1 MSDAQAFN
9 ISMPQPDIPP
19 SFHIMAKPS
28 GARCNL
34 NCRYCFF
41 LKKDRLYPD
50 TSWRMTDEVMESY
63 IRQTIEGQRVP
74 HATIAWQGG
83 EPTLMGIDFFR
94 RAVELENKYRR
105 PGMRIENT
113 LQTNGI
119 LLDDE
124 WCRFLKEHEFLVGLS
139 LDGPR
144 EMHDAYRVDKSGRP
158 TFDKVMH
165 AARLLQDYQVEFN
178 ILATVNAANGDH
190 PLEVYRF
197 FRDELGARYLQ
208 FIPIVERDND
218 TGFQEGDTVTDR
230 SVGAQQYGRF
240 LMDMFDEWVH
250 RDVGEMF
257 VLNFDGPLANWLGSP
272 STCIF
277 SPVCGQ
283 GMALERNGDLYS
295 CDHFVEPGYFLGNIM
310 ETPMVEILASNKQQ
324 QFGRAKLDSLPRYC
338 RECTFL
344 FACNGECPKNRFL
357 KTPDG
362 EPGLNYLC
370 EGYRMFFK
378 HVDRPMRL
386 MAQLLR
392 TGRQAAEIMRIYAQ
406 EDQLL
411 RERCAHMGRNEPC
424 PCGSGKKV
432 KHCHGRA
439 I

>member
-1 MSDAQAFN
+1 MSDAQTLN
-9 ISMPQPDIPP
+9 MSMQQPDIPP

-28 GARCNL
+28 GATCNL

-41 LKKDRLYPD
+41 LKKERLYPD
-50 TSWRMTDEVMESY
+50 MPWRMTDEVLESY
-63 IRQTIEGQRVP
+63 IHQTIEGQRAP

-94 RAVELENKYRR
+94 RAVEFEKRYRR

-119 LLDDE
+119 LLDHE
-124 WCRFLKEHEFLVGLS
+124 WCRFLKENDFLVGLS

-144 EMHDAYRVDKSGRP
+144 EMHDAYRVDKAGRP
-158 TFDKVMH
+158 TFVRVMH
-165 AARLLQDYQVEFN
+165 AARLLQDHQVEFN
-178 ILATVNAANGDH
+178 ILATVHAANGDY
-190 PLEVYRF
+190 PVEVYRF
-197 FRDELGARYLQ
+197 FRDELGSRYLQ

-230 SVGAQQYGRF
+230 SVGALQYGRF
-240 LMDMFDEWVH
+240 LIGMFNEWVH

-257 VLNFDGPLANWLGSP
+257 VLNFDGPLANWFGSP

-310 ETPMVEILASNKQQ
+310 ETPMVEVLASEKQR
-324 QFGRAKLDSLPRYC
+324 QFGQAKRDSLPRYC
-338 RECTFL
+338 RECEVL

-370 EGYRMFFK
+370 DGYKMFFN
-378 HVDRPMRL
+378 HVDHPMRL

-392 TGRQAAEIMRIYAQ
+392 TGRQAAEIMRIYVK
-406 EDQLL
+406 EDMAL
-411 RERCAHMGRNEPC
+411 RERCSGMGRNEPC

>member
-1 MSDAQAFN
+1 
-9 ISMPQPDIPP
+9 
-19 SFHIMAKPS
+19 
-28 GARCNL
+28 
-34 NCRYCFF
+34 
-41 LKKDRLYPD
+41 
-50 TSWRMTDEVMESY
+50 
-63 IRQTIEGQRVP
+63 
-74 HATIAWQGG
+74 
-83 EPTLMGIDFFR
+83 
-94 RAVELENKYRR
+94 
-105 PGMRIENT
+105 MRIENT

-295 CDHFVEPGYFLGNIM
+295 CDHYVEPGYFLGNIM
-310 ETPMVEILASNKQQ
+310 ETPMVEILASKKQQ
-324 QFGRAKLDSLPRYC
+324 LFGRAKLDSLPRYC
-338 RECTFL
+338 RECAFL

-392 TGRQAAEIMRIYAQ
+392 TGRQAAEIMRYYAQ
-406 EDQLL
+406 EDKSL
-411 RERCAHMGRNEPC
+411 RERCAQMGRNEPC

-432 KHCHGRA
+432 KHCHGSA
-439 I
+439 T